1 MSAGMEDH
9 ETGVPLRP
17 RLRAASF
24 FLLGILILIVAQIAI
39 QATLLRDQPAP
50 PQQCP
55 VPSPTTSIQSAFYR
69 MDAAPASPAVA
80 SGASAAD
87 WSAFTGTFVQ
97 LGLSGVMLLLFIQG
111 RIVSRSVVEG
121 KDREIMALVDEN
133 KRLTDLVGERHLKVI
148 DEKFIPLVQQMV
160 SVSEQSTQSVT
171 ALKTA
176 VEQLGARVE
185 SVEDKLPHAAAR
197 RGS

>member
-24 FLLGILILIVAQIAI
+24 FLLGVLILVVAQIAI

-55 VPSPTTSIQSAFYR
+55 APSPTTSIQSAFYR
-69 MDAAPASPAVA
+69 TDAA

-121 KDREIMALVDEN
+121 KDREITALVDEN
-133 KRLTDLVGERHLKVI
+133 KRLTDLVGERHLKMI

>member
-24 FLLGILILIVAQIAI
+24 FLLGVLILVVAQIAI

-55 VPSPTTSIQSAFYR
+55 APSPTTSIQSAFYR
-69 MDAAPASPAVA
+69 TDAALAVA

-171 ALKTA
+171 SLKTA

-197 RGS
+197 RGP

>member
-24 FLLGILILIVAQIAI
+24 FLLGVLILVVAQIAI

-69 MDAAPASPAVA
+69 TDAALAPLAV
-80 SGASAAD
+80 ASAAD

-121 KDREIMALVDEN
+121 KDREIVALVDEN